1 MEKTQFSLKATLFLD
16 NASQPKSGGSTTVI
30 YFFLKLIVTVVVSNV
45 LYCTVCG
52 YSLFHSI

>member
-1 MEKTQFSLKATLFLD
+1 MEETQFSLKATLFLD

-30 YFFLKLIVTVVVSNV
+30 YFLKLIVTVVVSNV
-45 LYCTVCG
+45 LYCTVHG